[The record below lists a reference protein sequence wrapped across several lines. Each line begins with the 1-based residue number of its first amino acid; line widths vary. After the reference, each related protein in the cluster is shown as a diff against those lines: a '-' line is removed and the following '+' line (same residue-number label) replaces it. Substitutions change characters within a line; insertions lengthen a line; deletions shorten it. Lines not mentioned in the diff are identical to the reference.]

1 MDAIASEGHRGGK
14 ADNMFPFGQV
24 WQALESFRRLESKED
39 DEKKEGDRQGEE
51 ARDGKGCEDERCG
64 TSETGSGF
72 TFLHL
77 PGRRT
82 LWPKCGISMFPSN
95 TKDSHWLALF

>member
-1 MDAIASEGHRGGK
+1 MDAIAPKGHRGRK

-39 DEKKEGDRQGEE
+39 DEKEEGDRKGEE

-72 TFLHL
+72 SFLHL
-77 PGRRT
+77 PAGG
-82 LWPKCGISMFPSN
+82 PFGQN
-95 TKDSHWLALF
+95 VALACFLPIQKTPIG